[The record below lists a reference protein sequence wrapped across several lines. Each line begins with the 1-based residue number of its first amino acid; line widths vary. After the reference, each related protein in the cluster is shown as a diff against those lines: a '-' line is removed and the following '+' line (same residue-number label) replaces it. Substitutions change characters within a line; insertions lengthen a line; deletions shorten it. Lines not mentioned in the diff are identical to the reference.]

1 MMKALMGLVRRNIT
15 MYLRNHTSVA
25 FSFLS
30 MLIIL
35 VLNTIFLGKI
45 NEQYLSK
52 FMIASRMQVTH
63 VTGSWLMAGII
74 VVNAVMVTLSVL
86 GIMVEDEEEHKLAA
100 FLVTPISRITL
111 ILSYII
117 AACITAFVFCLIT
130 LGISQIY
137 LYITCKAFLSIVAL
151 LKIIG
156 LIAANIF
163 SMVTLFI
170 CLAVFIRTTNA
181 YGAFTTTIGT
191 LIGFI
196 AGIYLPMGSLPDYV
210 QNVLKV
216 FPVLYGT
223 AAIREVYTEVA
234 LIDIFYGAPEEMIK
248 GYKVFMGIS
257 IEWGSQEVSLLM
269 CLRLLLG
276 SGILFTIIASILLSK
291 KKTSDR

>member
-1 MMKALMGLVRRNIT
+1 MMKSLMGLVRRNIT
-15 MYLRNHTSVA
+15 MYLRNRASVA

-35 VLNTIFLGKI
+35 ALNTIFLGGI
-45 NEQYLSK
+45 NEEYLAK
-52 FMIASRMQVTH
+52 FMPASRVQVAH

-86 GIMVEDEEEHKLAA
+86 GIMVEDEEKHKLAA
-100 FLVTPISRITL
+100 FLVAPIIRVTL
-111 ILSYII
+111 VLSYIM
-117 AACITAFVFCLIT
+117 AACMTSFVFCLIT

-137 LYITCKAFLSIVAL
+137 LYMTCKVFLSMVAL
-151 LKIIG
+151 FKIIG

-163 SMVTLFI
+163 SIVTLFI
-170 CLAVFIRTTNA
+170 CMAVFIRSTSA

-196 AGIYLPMGSLPDYV
+196 AGIYLPIGSLPDYV
-210 QNVLKV
+210 QKVLKA

-223 AAIREVYTEVA
+223 AAVREVYTEAA
-234 LIDIFYGAPEEMIK
+234 LLEIFKGAPEEVIN
-248 GYKVFMGIS
+248 GYKVFMGIR
-257 IEWGSQEVSLLM
+257 IEWGDRGVSLFM
-269 CLRLLLG
+269 CLLLLVG
-276 SGILFTIIASILLSK
+276 SGILFTIIAIGLLSK

>member
-1 MMKALMGLVRRNIT
+1 MKSLIGLVRRTIT
-15 MYLRNHTSVA
+15 MYLRNRASLA

-35 VLNTIFLGKI
+35 ALNTIFLGGI
-45 NEQYLSK
+45 NEEYLDQFIPASK
-52 FMIASRMQVTH
+52 VQIAH

-86 GIMVEDEEEHKLAA
+86 GIMVEDEEKHKLAA
-100 FLVTPISRITL
+100 FLVAPINRFTL
-111 ILSYII
+111 ILSYIV
-117 AACITAFVFCLIT
+117 AACITSFVFCLIT
-130 LGISQIY
+130 LGISQVY
-137 LYITCKAFLSIVAL
+137 LYITCKALLSITAL

-163 SMVTLFI
+163 SIVTIVI
-170 CLAVFIRTTNA
+170 CIAIFIRSTNA

-196 AGIYLPMGSLPDYV
+196 AAIYLPMGSLPDYV
-210 QNVLKV
+210 QKGLKA

-223 AAIREVYTEVA
+223 AAVREVYTEVA
-234 LIDIFYGAPEEMIK
+234 LADAFTGAPAEVVK
-248 GYKVFMGIS
+248 GYKAFMGIS
-257 IEWGSQEVSLLM
+257 IEWGSYEVNLLT
-269 CLRLLLG
+269 CLLLLLG
-276 SGILFTIIASILLSK
+276 SGILFTIIASGLLSR